1 MNEEPLARRTIGGTG
16 IAVTELGFG
25 AAPIGN
31 LYAAISDAQARA
43 TVEAAWSGGI
53 RYFDTAPHYGLGL
66 SERRLGA
73 ALGSFDRDDFVV
85 STKVG
90 RLLVPNPAPSGSDQA
105 ADFDVPDDLTRV
117 RDYSAAGVRTS
128 LEQSLERLGLDRI
141 DIALVHDPDDHLQQ
155 AAEETIP
162 ALCALRDAGLIG
174 GVGVGMNHVEPLRWL
189 IGQQY
194 ATGVG
199 IDAIMIAGRWTLLD
213 RTAEPLLD
221 DCARRR
227 IAVLSA
233 APFNSGLLATDQP
246 QPGGYFNYRAADEG
260 VLERARAFA
269 ETSRQHGDTLPQTAL
284 RFPLRHRAVASTV
297 AGMQSPDE
305 AGANARLVARD
316 LSDTAWEALA
326 SLTPG

>member
-1 MNEEPLARRTIGGTG
+1 MSDQLLARRPVADTA

-31 LYAAISDAQARA
+31 LYSAISDGQAKA
-43 TVEAAWSGGI
+43 TVAAAWEGGV

-73 ALGSFDRDDFVV
+73 ALRVFNREDFVV

-90 RLLVPNPAPSGSDQA
+90 RLLVPNPAPCGTDLA

-117 RDYSAAGVRTS
+117 RDYSAAGARASV
-128 LEQSLERLGLDRI
+128 EQSLDRLGLDRI

-162 ALCALRDAGLIG
+162 ALCVLRDEGLVG
-174 GVGVGMNHVEPLRWL
+174 CVGVGMNYADPLRWL
-189 IGQQY
+189 VAQSY
-194 ATGVG
+194 PSGVG

-221 DCARRR
+221 ECADHGNLGAVCGTLQQRSAGHRRPTTRRILPTTRQRPTTSWRVRRR
-227 IAVLSA
+227 
-233 APFNSGLLATDQP
+233 
-246 QPGGYFNYRAADEG
+246 
-260 VLERARAFA
+260 
-269 ETSRQHGDTLPQTAL
+269 
-284 RFPLRHRAVASTV
+284 
-297 AGMQSPDE
+297 
-305 AGANARLVARD
+305 ARD
-316 LSDTAWEALA
+316 GIAPAR
-326 SLTPG
+326 